1 MTFLNGLL
9 AFGALAFAI
18 PLVIHLLNRSK
29 FQTVDWGAMHLLES
43 VIRVNHRRFQI
54 QQLLLLLV
62 RCAIPVLLAL
72 CLAIPVLTNW
82 QALPKDTPSSVALLI
97 DDSYSMDAV
106 DDDSQTTLMADAVA
120 DSQQIVAALPRGSE
134 AKVILSGG
142 RPQALQ
148 DTATVDL
155 QQVDSDLKKLL
166 AAAGAHD
173 VSEALKAATI
183 AVADMNNARREVV
196 LFSDFQRDDWQ
207 SVSTDV
213 LTRFREQ
220 WQALPAAPAITLIPL
235 GQRDTSDLQNVSVES
250 LHSDRPTVGVGQEVR
265 LRATI
270 RNHGDQVRPAM
281 RLRLKVNNDTVAATT
296 ANLDA
301 GATTQLLLTH
311 RFEQAGSQ
319 VVHVELDCDDALASD
334 NHQFATIEVLQTIEV
349 VLVDGKPSNQPLQGE
364 TGFLSVALSPFA
376 FGRQPL
382 ADLVKTRTIRSQQ
395 LDEAV
400 LADARVLVLANVSRL
415 DDRQVDWLND
425 FVRAGN
431 SLLIFAGDQISLDW
445 YHEKLGPKGADLL
458 PMTLGERGGQPQ
470 SAGGGGETAEAG
482 KHLVA
487 QFFEH
492 PSMQL
497 FNETSSGSLADADIF
512 AWHPLLPITDDDTD
526 TDDDD
531 DQNTG
536 VAKASGATVV
546 ARLETGD
553 TLMAERACGDGVVLL
568 VGTSANLQW
577 SNLPMQPV
585 FVPLVQE
592 WVSWMATRGLPPR
605 NVAVGQTAVV
615 HWSQDTD
622 RTWQWTSPDGALQD
636 AVVDTQD
643 HRQTFQFPSLRKPG
657 VYALVGASP
666 VADRQDETI
675 YVAATAD
682 PAESHLLRLSDAEI
696 AEIADALGATVA
708 DSGAAYLQLD
718 NTRRFGREIWR
729 PLLLALLAMMVL
741 EVFLQQYFAGV
752 RR

>member
-9 AFGALAFAI
+9 AFGALAFCI

-82 QALPKDTPSSVALLI
+82 QALPKDTPSSVAIVL

-106 DDDSQTTLMADAVA
+106 DEQAESTLMANAVA
-120 DSQQIVAALPRGSE
+120 DSQQILAALPRGSE

-148 DTATVDL
+148 DQATVDL
-155 QQVDSDLKKLL
+155 QQVDSDLKNLL
-166 AAAGAHD
+166 AASGAND
-173 VSEALKAATI
+173 VPEALKAATI
-183 AVADMNNARREVV
+183 AIADMRHARREVV
-196 LFSDFQRDDWQ
+196 LLSDFQRDDWQ
-207 SVSTDV
+207 TVSADA
-213 LTRFREQ
+213 LNRFREQ
-220 WQALPAAPAITLIPL
+220 WQALPTAPAITLIPL
-235 GQRDTSDLQNVSVES
+235 GQRDTASLQNVSVES
-250 LHSDRPTVGVGQEVR
+250 LQSDRPTVGVGQEVR
-265 LRATI
+265 LRATV

-281 RLRLKVNNDTVAATT
+281 PLRLKVNNETVAATT

-319 VVHVELDCDDALASD
+319 VVQVELDCEDALASD
-334 NHQFATIEVLQTIEV
+334 NHQYATIEVLETIDV

-400 LADARVLVLANVSRL
+400 LAEARVLVLANVPRL
-415 DDRQVDWLND
+415 DDRQVGWLNE
-425 FVRAGN
+425 FVLAGN

-445 YHEKLGPKGADLL
+445 YHEKLGPAGADLL
-458 PMTLGERGGQPQ
+458 PMTLGERVGQPQ
-470 SAGGGGETAEAG
+470 TSAGNDAAGEAG

-497 FNETSSGSLADADIF
+497 FNETSAGSLADADVF
-512 AWHPLLPITDDDTD
+512 AWHPLQPLETD
-526 TDDDD
+526 TE
-531 DQNTG
+531 DQADAQATH
-536 VAKASGATVV
+536 SGATVV

-553 TLMAERACGDGVVLL
+553 TLIAERSHGDGVVLL

-577 SNLPMQPV
+577 SDLPMQPI

-592 WVSWMATRGLPPR
+592 WISWMATRGLPPR

-615 HWSQDTD
+615 HWSEDTD
-622 RTWQWTSPDGALQD
+622 RAWQWISPDGRRVD
-636 AVVDTQD
+636 VVAETQD
-643 HRQTFQFPSLRKPG
+643 RRQTFQFPSLRQPG
-657 VYALVGASP
+657 IYALVGASP
-666 VADRQDETI
+666 DAERPDTTI
-675 YVAATAD
+675 YVAAKAD
-682 PAESHLLRLSDAEI
+682 PDESKLLRMSDDEIVEI
-696 AEIADALGATVA
+696 AEALGATVA
-708 DSGAAYLQLD
+708 DSGATYLQQD

-741 EVFLQQYFAGV
+741 EVFLQQFFAGV